1 MGAVPVRNRG
11 RGMSIK
17 KNARPD
23 VGASERAKEPGQASR
38 QGRASTHND
47 TTSPP
52 PGQRISDLLSHGAEN
67 GVTLHHLEKLT
78 DLPGREV
85 RRQIER
91 DRRFGIPIL
100 SDNMSGYF
108 LPSSEDEKARCV
120 RSMRGRAREILRTAQ
135 AIEEAAD
142 IGW

>member
-1 MGAVPVRNRG
+1 
-11 RGMSIK
+11 MSTK

-23 VGASERAKEPGQASR
+23 VGASERAKESGRASR
-38 QGRASTHND
+38 QGHVSASQS
-47 TTSPP
+47 TTPAP
-52 PGQRISDLLSHGAEN
+52 QGQALKISCLLSHGAEN
-67 GVTLHHLEKLT
+67 GVTLRHLEKLT

-91 DRRFGIPIL
+91 ERRRGTPIL

-142 IGW
+142 ISGGDT